1 MTRLVIANLL
11 TCVATIISLSSSFF
25 KTKKQMLIVQSIECA
40 INGVTRII
48 INSLSSSSQLFLC
61 AIRNIIFSKF
71 NNKYLCFLFSG
82 LFLAIGLIANN
93 QGILG
98 LLPIFATIQ
107 YTLWSGFS
115 KTAKQI
121 RIGMIIN
128 YIPWII
134 HDFVVGLYV
143 SAIVMIISAI
153 IVIYNLIKNDPNS

>member
-11 TCVATIISLSSSFF
+11 TFLATIISLSSSFF
-25 KTKKQMLIVQSIECA
+25 KTKKQMLIVQSTECV
-40 INGVTRII
+40 INGASRII

-61 AIRNIIFSKF
+61 AIRNIVFAKF
-71 NNKYLCFLFSG
+71 NSKYLYFLFAG
-82 LFLAIGLIANN
+82 LFLVIGLTANN

-107 YTLWSGFS
+107 YTLWTGFS

-134 HDFVVGLYV
+134 HDLVVGLYI
-143 SAIVMIISAI
+143 SAIVMVISTI
-153 IVIYNLIKNDPNS
+153 IVIYNLIRNKS